1 MNKKSRP
8 LSVEFLETRLVMS
21 VKAILAGDTYSF
33 DGTGNNLSH
42 PTWGSAGS
50 DLLRKAPAQYG
61 DGISTPGGANRPSA
75 REISNVIDAQ
85 GNQDILSSGGLSAM
99 AYAWGQFIDHDL
111 DLTPTGTDPLNI
123 PVPTGD
129 PSFDPNSTGTQ
140 VIPTTRSI
148 TDPNTGTSTSNPLQQ
163 VTVITSWMDGS
174 MIYGSDAATAASLR
188 TFQGGHLKTGPGDL
202 LPLNNSQN
210 FPNGTLPMA
219 NDAGIVP
226 NDQLFAAGDVRAN
239 ENIELT
245 AMQTMFVREHN
256 YWADKL
262 AKEHPAWDD
271 QQLYTVAR
279 AIVIGEIQSITYNE
293 WLPAILGPNAMTPY
307 TGYNPNVNPG
317 IANEFSTA
325 AFRFGHSMLG
335 NDVGFLNNDGSTV
348 TPEMSLSQV
357 FFNPT
362 VIEQYGISP
371 SIKYMATD
379 PSSEIDT
386 KVVDSLRNMLFGPPG
401 SGGLDLA
408 SLNIERGR
416 DHGLA
421 DYNSIRVAYGLPAV
435 TSFSQITSNVQLQ
448 QELQQMYGSV
458 DNIDAWVG
466 MLAEDHAP
474 GANVGPT
481 AQAVIADQF
490 ERIRD
495 GDRFWYQRE
504 FSGQLLNQ
512 IQHTTLADIMARDA
526 GVTNT
531 QSDVFYFKASVAGT
545 VWAPGPQ
552 HGPPAAHS
560 GAGLPMG
567 LGPMPGQ
574 VEHGL
579 PDQTVE
585 LFDSTGTLVA
595 TTTTDQQ
602 GHYAFDVLDG
612 LAAGNYDIEL
622 MSPDGA
628 VVSTDHADIT
638 RGGVFVKGLDF
649 YTHPDQHKGPNA

>member
-1 MNKKSRP
+1 
-8 LSVEFLETRLVMS
+8 LEILETRLVMS

-33 DGTGNNLSH
+33 DGTGNNVAHSS
-42 PTWGSAGS
+42 WGAAGN

-99 AYAWGQFIDHDL
+99 AYAWGQFVDHDL
-111 DLTPTGTDPLNI
+111 DLTPTGNDPLNI
-123 PVPTGD
+123 AVPTGD
-129 PSFDPNSTGTQ
+129 PWFDPNSTGTQ

-148 TDPNTGTSTSNPLQQ
+148 TDPTTGTSTSNPLQQ
-163 VTVITSWMDGS
+163 VTVVTSWMDGS
-174 MIYGSDAATAASLR
+174 MIYGSNATTAAALR
-188 TFQGGHLKTGPGDL
+188 TFEGGHLKVGTNDL

-210 FPNGTLPMA
+210 FPNGTLPMS

-226 NDQLFAAGDVRAN
+226 DDQLFAAGDVRAN

-245 AMQTMFVREHN
+245 AMQTMFMREHN

-262 AKEHPAWDD
+262 AKEHPKWDD

-293 WLPAILGPNAMTPY
+293 WLPAILGPNALTPY
-307 TGYNPNVNPG
+307 TGYNPNANPG

-335 NDVGFLNNDGSTV
+335 DEVGFLNNDGSSV
-348 TPEMSLSQV
+348 TPEMPLSEV
-357 FFNPT
+357 FSDPT
-362 VIEQYGISP
+362 ILEQYGISP
-371 SIKYMATD
+371 SIKYLATD

-458 DNIDAWVG
+458 NNIDAWVG

-531 QSDVFYFKASVAGT
+531 QSNVFYFKASVSGT

-552 HGPPAAHS
+552 HGPPPTHGAA
-560 GAGLPMG
+560 ARLPFGM
-567 LGPMPGQ
+567 GPMPGQ

-579 PDQTVE
+579 ADQTVE

-595 TTTTDQQ
+595 TTTSDQQ
-602 GHYAFDVLDG
+602 GHYSFDVLDG
-612 LAAGNYDIEL
+612 LAAGKYDIEL
-622 MSPDGA
+622 MSPNGT
-628 VVSTDHADIT
+628 VVSTDHANIT
-638 RGGVFVKGLDF
+638 KGGVFIKGLDF
-649 YTHPDQHKGPNA
+649 YTQPAQHKGPNA